1 MSFLVRISRCM
12 DFAFFCFVFFFCL
25 PVVSVVTNQVAHVD
39 ASGGI
44 WQIQAA
50 SQEYLKMGW
59 GVSRSFVTYH
69 MIE

>member
-12 DFAFFCFVFFFCL
+12 DFSFFFFLFFCL
-25 PVVSVVTNQVAHVD
+25 RVVSVVTNQVAHVD

-50 SQEYLKMGW
+50 SQEYLKMG
-59 GVSRSFVTYH
+59 GGGFPDHLSL
-69 MIE
+69 IA